1 MYIFIPNIVLILYIN
16 FHILRK
22 FAHQE
27 HVPIFQLFRNF
38 FHSFLSNFIDE
49 VILECKFMFI
59 EYIVN
64 RIVDILIKNYLFVA
78 LKGLFHEI
86 DFKTFDQKLQS

>member
-1 MYIFIPNIVLILYIN
+1 MYIFIPNIVLILYIH

-38 FHSFLSNFIDE
+38 FHSFLSNFIDA
-49 VILECKFMFI
+49 VILESKSMCI
-59 EYIVN
+59 GYIVN
-64 RIVDILIKNYLFVA
+64 RICGYTNKELSLRCF
-78 LKGLFHEI
+78 KG
-86 DFKTFDQKLQS
+86 TVS